1 MSPHPI
7 SIGTGAIKNL
17 MASNKSVELGNA
29 SDADLQDQLNE
40 TTVSLEK
47 MKFDHTVNGIENP
60 LRLREVRRDIAR
72 IKTEIRRRE
81 LAALSPEAVAKR
93 DRILIRRRKK

>member
-1 MSPHPI
+1 
-7 SIGTGAIKNL
+7 
-17 MASNKSVELGNA
+17 MASKKTIELGNA
-29 SDADLQDQLNE
+29 SDADLQEQLSE

-60 LRLREVRRDIAR
+60 LQLRAVRRDIAR

-81 LAALSPEAVAKR
+81 LAAMSPEELAKR

>member
-1 MSPHPI
+1 VRH
-7 SIGTGAIKNL
+7 KYQL
-17 MASNKSVELGNA
+17 MASNKSVELRNA

-47 MKFDHTVNGIENP
+47 MRFDHTVSGIENP
-60 LRLREVRRDIAR
+60 LQLRAVRRDIAR

-81 LAALSPEAVAKR
+81 LEAFSPEALGKR
-93 DRILIRRRKK
+93 DNIKRRRRKK

>member
-1 MSPHPI
+1 MRCNL
-7 SIGTGAIKNL
+7 KKL
-17 MASNKSVELGNA
+17 MASNKSVELRNA
-29 SDADLQDQLNE
+29 SDADLQDQLTE
-40 TTVSLEK
+40 TTASLEK

-60 LRLREVRRDIAR
+60 LQLRVIRRDIAR

-81 LAALSPEAVAKR
+81 LAAMSPEEMAKR

>member
-1 MSPHPI
+1 MRH
-7 SIGTGAIKNL
+7 KYQL
-17 MASNKSVELGNA
+17 MASNKSVELRNA

-47 MKFDHTVNGIENP
+47 MRFDHTVSGIENP
-60 LRLREVRRDIAR
+60 LQLRAVRRDIAR

-81 LAALSPEAVAKR
+81 LEAFSPEALGKR
-93 DRILIRRRKK
+93 DNIKRRRRKK

>member
-1 MSPHPI
+1 
-7 SIGTGAIKNL
+7 
-17 MASNKSVELGNA
+17 MASNKSLELRNA

-47 MKFDHTVNGIENP
+47 MKFDHAVNGIENP
-60 LRLREVRRDIAR
+60 LQLREVRRDIAR

-81 LAALSPEAVAKR
+81 LAELTPEQAAKR
-93 DRILIRRRKK
+93 DNIQRRRRKK